1 MMRGRGRKG
10 DGGKIRHC
18 DGDPQLCP
26 DPPPPPQL
34 MEKLAALEAQ
44 LEHSVAEK
52 ARLEGEVEVCTQK
65 LERAEKLITVC
76 VCG

>member
-1 MMRGRGRKG
+1 M
-10 DGGKIRHC
+10 
-18 DGDPQLCP
+18 
-26 DPPPPPQL
+26 QL